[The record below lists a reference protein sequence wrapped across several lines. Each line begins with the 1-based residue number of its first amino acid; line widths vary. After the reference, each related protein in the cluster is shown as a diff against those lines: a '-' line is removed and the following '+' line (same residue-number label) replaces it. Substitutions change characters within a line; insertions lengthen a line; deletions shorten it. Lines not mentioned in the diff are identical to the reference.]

1 MDNLFTHIENAAH
14 SGAFGDND
22 LPRPSEA
29 ECAAGNYK
37 VGRAIFHGL
46 PVAIEQPRGTYRTG
60 KDANGKCWVNRMA
73 AHYGYISGT
82 KGNDGDAVDCFIGF
96 YPQSERVFVIN
107 QNIGGRFDEHK
118 VMLGFPDEDSARR
131 AYLDSYDRGWN
142 GLASIVPCSI
152 SQLKWWLKRGDTSR
166 PLRDLPPE
174 GLETMTRKVQWNND
188 AQPLGS
194 TLDQIL
200 YQIRCADA
208 GEGLLMDAV
217 TPEEITEDSDGILTF
232 DALVSP
238 YARLERKMELLRG
251 IMERAGDK
259 VKPVAMQITEPF
271 KQRGVAH
278 VAVIFELSDG
288 QTVSIYFHNPDG
300 SPGKMAPTDEV
311 ISWKW
316 LLNKK
321 DITIVVAPERGSDLN
336 VREVARRIMHLSE
349 KNSAAFQRVNARRA
363 ERMGAIQAL
372 KNEIS
377 ELETELASAQNE
389 LEVAKVE
396 VEEAKNRKARDYA
409 DAVRKVSTISDAYTR
424 ATENGG
430 VDPTTGKTAN
440 ELMVEIDRESAQVT
454 RLKAIA
460 NGEDPGPEGPHKSVL
475 VLQALVADHGWNRMG
490 SDGVVKTFA
499 GLETAGEL
507 SPDGSRRVFAG
518 YQFDGERRRY
528 ISVSFGGDELFD
540 IDGRD
545 REPADIARELNQ
557 RVDAWV
563 ASRRAA
569 QSQEGQDGGESDADQ
584 LAEAI
589 SSKGGANR
597 EAVDR
602 WIGRFGEE
610 GARALAQSDY
620 SRMAIFKII
629 ASSISPNRELMDAV
643 NADTGIAAYW
653 SASPESVKALS
664 AEAFAALLESGH
676 EDAGDRSRELA
687 YLVLRHST
695 KKAELDYVRALGGM
709 KNSARFTT
717 QAAGGKLFKMVQP
730 YLPSQPA
737 PESAE
742 ATPDA
747 EQADLSYRSVE
758 GGLFTAFFANTPA
771 GQEAWNTMNAT
782 QGSENGKVLASHT
795 DAVVKQL
802 RDAGY
807 TVAEDTSP
815 LPSIEEV
822 AAELEESSRELEE
835 RQRELI
841 DAYMTAW
848 SEEAEQ
854 IKAAVAS
861 VNWDAI
867 VDGETAKAEIERLHA
882 AVNTDRP
889 VEKASAA
896 LEAAGIK
903 TWDER
908 LSGLAETDGF
918 RAQGVAIE
926 AYRQAVDRI
935 QAVAKEKL
943 IESGRAALAGLDAD
957 TPLVDVARAV
967 FASHGIDAG
976 GGVPAIVQAIE
987 GKDVDWAWGFL
998 RNLENKASA
1007 DIFERATGI
1016 KLAGT
1021 QRERRAQLDAW
1032 AGITPERRAEIE
1044 AQRTERREREKRED
1058 SLKWAWRDLE
1068 HMNVRVN
1075 DGSVKSGQGFLA
1087 HIFNQGFKEVV
1098 ARKRG
1103 AATAYY
1109 ASNGDSFTGLRNKA
1123 FNGFMKAALAYGG
1136 LRQALEL
1143 VGGIESPESAG
1154 QPGEGEMSDADKI
1167 AAVDAAYQFEG
1178 ATEGFKLWLHSSLND
1193 EEYSPFVTAKAMD
1206 TAVKAHGASVD
1217 WALAA
1222 GAAMDDTGAA
1232 VVALEQSLA
1241 VLENNEPINRAEGND
1256 EQADLEAHTAA
1267 SIREAIE
1274 ELSED
1279 DYSPSEEEMGG
1290 TFDPET
1296 EVATMDSAEEAGE
1309 RPVAA
1314 LLESLR
1320 AFLGHSATLDAASS
1334 ASHVGVI
1341 RQDGKVMGRINIAGD
1356 GKAMIYVGESGDER
1370 VKDSEGQPFMYSE
1383 DDAERMVAALLAAK
1397 KEPDAAPSA
1406 ESTGRA
1412 KTRADALKVLTD
1424 TGMNKWMSEAQSK
1437 AVIDGLMG
1445 EEWQFFADK
1454 MKELAATIASMPK
1467 TYDQDGKGE
1476 EAIAHL
1482 HYFRGSGD
1490 WYITE
1495 KDMEGVGTEQAFG
1508 LADLYGDGGELG
1520 YISIQELREAGVE
1533 LDFHFTPK
1541 AVREVRK
1548 KPAETAPPA
1557 GGEPD
1562 EKQVDRSLFQSVIDG
1577 TAPNMLAPELA
1588 DELEIAYLRNQSD
1601 PELAALFEQAVI
1613 AYQAAMMAATS
1624 SLA

>member
-14 SGAFGDND
+14 SGAFGDNA
-22 LPRPSEA
+22 LPMPTEA
-29 ECAAGNYK
+29 ECAAGNYR
-37 VGRAIFHGL
+37 VGRASFHGL

-60 KDANGKCWVNRMA
+60 QDASGKRWVNRMA

-82 KGNDGDAVDCFIGF
+82 KGNDGDEVDCFIGF

-107 QNIGGRFDEHK
+107 QDIGGRFDEHK
-118 VMLGFPDEDSARR
+118 VMLGFPDEESARR
-131 AYLDSYDRGWN
+131 AYLGSYDRGWN

-152 SQLKWWLKRGDTSR
+152 SQLKWWLKHGDTSR

-174 GLETMTRKVQWNND
+174 GLETMTRKVQWNSD

-194 TLDQIL
+194 TLDHIL

-238 YARLERKMELLRG
+238 YVRLERKMELLRG

-300 SPGKMAPTDEV
+300 NPGKMAPTDEV

-336 VREVARRIMHLSE
+336 VREVARRIMRLSE

-396 VEEAKNRKARDYA
+396 VEEEKNRKQRDYA
-409 DAVRKVSTISDAYTR
+409 DAVRKVSALGDAYVR
-424 ATENGG
+424 ASDNGG
-430 VDPTTGKTAN
+430 IDPTNGKTAN
-440 ELMVEIDRESAQVT
+440 ELMADIDRESAQVT
-454 RLKAIA
+454 RLQAIA
-460 NGEDPGPEGPHKSVL
+460 KGEEPGPEGPHKSVL
-475 VLQALVADHGWNRMG
+475 VLQALAADHSWDRMG
-490 SDGVVKTFA
+490 SDGVVKSFA
-499 GLETAGEL
+499 GLEPGGEF
-507 SPDGSRRVFAG
+507 SPDGTRRVFAG
-518 YQFDGERRRY
+518 YQFDGDRRRY
-528 ISVSFGGDELFD
+528 ISASFGGDELFD

-545 REPADIARELNQ
+545 REPDDIARELNQ

-563 ASRRAA
+563 EERRAA
-569 QSQEGQDGGESDADQ
+569 QGQGT
-584 LAEAI
+584 EA
-589 SSKGGANR
+589 
-597 EAVDR
+597 
-602 WIGRFGEE
+602 
-610 GARALAQSDY
+610 
-620 SRMAIFKII
+620 
-629 ASSISPNRELMDAV
+629 
-643 NADTGIAAYW
+643 
-653 SASPESVKALS
+653 
-664 AEAFAALLESGH
+664 
-676 EDAGDRSRELA
+676 
-687 YLVLRHST
+687 
-695 KKAELDYVRALGGM
+695 
-709 KNSARFTT
+709 
-717 QAAGGKLFKMVQP
+717 
-730 YLPSQPA
+730 A
-737 PESAE
+737 P
-742 ATPDA
+742 ATPA
-747 EQADLSYRSVE
+747 AQQQGQQPDLSYRRSSD
-758 GGLFTAFFANTPA
+758 GLFTTFLPNTPE
-771 GQEAWNTMNAT
+771 GEKAWRTINDTE
-782 QGSENGKVLASHT
+782 GSEGGKIMAAHT
-795 DAVVKQL
+795 EAVIQQI

-807 TVAEDTSP
+807 TVAEATEP
-815 LPSIEEV
+815 LLSAEEV
-822 AAELEESSRELEE
+822 AAELEESTRQLEE

-841 DAYMTAW
+841 DAYLASW
-848 SEEAEQ
+848 GEEAAK
-854 IKAAVAS
+854 INAAVAS

-867 VDGETAKAEIERLHA
+867 VDSETAQAEITRLHA
-882 AVNTDRP
+882 AVNEDRP
-889 VEKASAA
+889 ILKASEALKAA
-896 LEAAGIK
+896 DIQ
-903 TWDER
+903 TWDDR
-908 LSGLAETDGF
+908 LSGLSEIAGF
-918 RAQGVAIE
+918 KEQGAAIE
-926 AYRQAVDRI
+926 AYRDATDRI
-935 QAVAKEKL
+935 QAIAKERL
-943 IESGRAALAGLDAD
+943 IESGNAALAGLAEDA
-957 TPLVDVARAV
+957 PLADVARAV
-967 FASHGIDAG
+967 YASRGIDAG
-976 GGVPAIVQAIE
+976 GGVPAIAQAIE
-987 GKDVDWAWGFL
+987 GKEVEWLWGML
-998 RNLENKASA
+998 RNLDNKASA

-1021 QRERRAQLDAW
+1021 QRERRVQLDEW
-1032 AGITPERRAEIE
+1032 VGITPERRAEIE
-1044 AQRTERREREKRED
+1044 AERTERREREKRED
-1058 SLKWAWRDLE
+1058 SLKWAWRDLGSI
-1068 HMNVRVN
+1068 HVRVH
-1075 DGSVKSGQGFLA
+1075 DGSVKNGQEFLT
-1087 HIFNQGFKEVV
+1087 HLFNQGFKEAV

-1109 ASNGDSFTGLRNKA
+1109 ASNGDNVTGVRNKA

-1136 LRQALEL
+1136 LREALEF
-1143 VGGIESPESAG
+1143 VGGIEPSAAG
-1154 QPGEGEMSDADKI
+1154 QQAEGEASDADKI
-1167 AAVDAAYQFEG
+1167 AAVDAAYKFEG

-1193 EEYSPFVTAKAMD
+1193 EDYSPFVTAKSMD
-1206 TAVKAHGASVD
+1206 AAVKAHGASVD
-1217 WALAA
+1217 WALATS
-1222 GAAMDDTGAA
+1222 AALDDTGAA
-1232 VVALEQSLA
+1232 VAALEQSLG

-1256 EQADLEAHTAA
+1256 EQADLEAQTAA

-1274 ELSED
+1274 ELSD
-1279 DYSPSEEEMGG
+1279 DEYSPSEEEMGG
-1290 TFDPET
+1290 LFDPET
-1296 EVATMDSAEEAGE
+1296 EAATMDSAAEAQGQ
-1309 RPVAA
+1309 PVAA

-1320 AFLGHSATLDAASS
+1320 SFLGHSATLDAASS

-1341 RQDGKVMGRINIAGD
+1341 KQGGKAMGRIDIAGD
-1356 GKAMIYVGESGDER
+1356 GKAMIYVGKSGDER
-1370 VKDSEGQPFMYSE
+1370 VKNSEGQPFMYSE
-1383 DDAERMVAALLAAK
+1383 DDAERMVGALFAAK
-1397 KEPDAAPSA
+1397 PEPDAATSD
-1406 ESTGRA
+1406 ELTGPA
-1412 KTRADALKVLTD
+1412 KNRVDALKVLTD
-1424 TGMNKWMSEAQSK
+1424 TGVNRWMSMAQNK
-1437 AVIDGLMG
+1437 AVVDGLMG
-1445 EEWQFFADK
+1445 EEWRFFADK

-1541 AVREVRK
+1541 TVREVRK
-1548 KPAETAPPA
+1548 KPAEATPPPGA
-1557 GGEPD
+1557 EPD
-1562 EKQVDRSLFQSVIDG
+1562 ATAADRSLFQSVIDG
-1577 TAPNMLAPELA
+1577 TAPNILAPELA

-1601 PELAALFEQAVI
+1601 PELTALFEQAVI